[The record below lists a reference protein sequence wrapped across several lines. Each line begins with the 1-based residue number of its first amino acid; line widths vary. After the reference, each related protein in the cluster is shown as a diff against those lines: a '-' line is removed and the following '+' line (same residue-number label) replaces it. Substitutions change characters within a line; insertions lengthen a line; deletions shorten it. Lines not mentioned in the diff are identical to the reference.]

1 MNENKKPIKKRRRKL
16 KLGYVFA
23 AIIILV
29 VLIFGIKMILP
40 SGSSKYGDR
49 LDGIKK
55 ISFKKED
62 QDKIVKKV
70 KESDKVIS
78 ASIDVQGKI
87 INIIF
92 KINKDAS
99 LDDAKNIA
107 NSSLEVISDDVK
119 NFYDIQFMVSKKDE
133 EVPEGGKAVFPK
145 MGYKNSKSKG
155 IVW

>member
-1 MNENKKPIKKRRRKL
+1 MNENKKTVKKRRKRL

-23 AIIILV
+23 CLIILV
-29 VLIFGIKMILP
+29 VIIFGIKMILP
-40 SGSSKYGDR
+40 SSSSKYGDR

-62 QDKIVKKV
+62 QNKIVKKV
-70 KESDKVIS
+70 KESDKVTS
-78 ASIDVQGKI
+78 ASIDIQGRI

-92 KINKDAS
+92 NVSKDTS
-99 LDDAKNIA
+99 VDDAKNIA
-107 NSSLEVISDDVK
+107 NSSLEVISDEVK
-119 NFYDIQFMVSKKDE
+119 NYYDIQFMISKKDE
-133 EVPEGGKAVFPK
+133 EVPEGAKASFPK